1 MLLFL
6 FLAVTVDR
14 TVTGVR
20 YNSSNDSSVTAI
32 IQIRLCFK
40 KTKHDKWQTHSY
52 ILYLQC
58 GLHYSEICAL
68 MCVTWPFEN
77 QFHSIISL

>member
-20 YNSSNDSSVTAI
+20 YKSSNDSSVTAI

-40 KTKHDKWQTHSY
+40 KTKHDK
-52 ILYLQC
+52 
-58 GLHYSEICAL
+58 
-68 MCVTWPFEN
+68 
-77 QFHSIISL
+77 

>member
-6 FLAVTVDR
+6 FPAVTVDR

-20 YNSSNDSSVTAI
+20 YKSSNDSSVTAI

-52 ILYLQC
+52 ILYLQR
-58 GLHYSEICAL
+58 GLYYSEICAL

>member
-20 YNSSNDSSVTAI
+20 YKSSNDSSVTAI

-40 KTKHDKWQTHSY
+40 KTKRDK
-52 ILYLQC
+52 
-58 GLHYSEICAL
+58 
-68 MCVTWPFEN
+68 
-77 QFHSIISL
+77 

>member
-6 FLAVTVDR
+6 FPAVTVDR

-40 KTKHDKWQTHSY
+40 KTKCDK
-52 ILYLQC
+52 
-58 GLHYSEICAL
+58 
-68 MCVTWPFEN
+68 
-77 QFHSIISL
+77 